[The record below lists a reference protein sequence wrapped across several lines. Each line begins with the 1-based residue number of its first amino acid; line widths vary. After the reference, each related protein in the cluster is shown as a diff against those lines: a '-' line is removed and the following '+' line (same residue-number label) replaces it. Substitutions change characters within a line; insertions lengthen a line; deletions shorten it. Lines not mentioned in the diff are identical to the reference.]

1 MKPVYLDY
9 NATAPVR
16 PEIVRLIGDVMGVP
30 GNASSVHGAGRAARK
45 YVEDAREHVAAL
57 VGVKPAQVIFNSG
70 ATEGNNTVLSA
81 FAGQRVLIS
90 TIEHPSVLNILP
102 DAEKIPVTQDGAV
115 DIAAL
120 KDLITGETKPALI
133 SVMMVNSETGVIQP
147 VREIAALA
155 HESGALF
162 HTDAVQAA
170 GRISLN
176 LSGIGADYL
185 TLSAHKMAGPQGVG
199 ALIVREGLTPPRFM
213 KGGSQEAN
221 HRAGTQNVAGIA
233 GMGLAARMASDY
245 LSRYAEIEKLRD
257 MMEAEIRVIAKNL
270 MIIGKNAPRVGN
282 TSNIALPGVEAQTQL
297 MALDL
302 DGVCVSSGSAC
313 SSGSFKPS
321 HVLLAM
327 TGDEDLARSALRI
340 SLGYATTTADIT
352 RFLEAWEKM
361 YRKATGG

>member
-16 PEIVRLIGDVMGVP
+16 PEIVRLIADVMGTP
-30 GNASSVHGAGRAARK
+30 GNASSVHAAGRAARK
-45 YVEDAREHVAAL
+45 YVEDAREQVAAL

-90 TIEHPSVLNILP
+90 AIEHPSVLNILP
-102 DAEKIPVTQDGAV
+102 DAEKIPVTQDGVV

-120 KDLITGETKPALI
+120 KDLVAGGTKPALI
-133 SVMMVNSETGVIQP
+133 SVMMVNSETGVVQP

-199 ALIVREGLTPPRFM
+199 ALIVREGLTPPCFM

-221 HRAGTQNVAGIA
+221 YRAGTQNVAGIA
-233 GMGLAARMASDY
+233 GMGLAARMASDH
-245 LSRYAEIEKLRD
+245 LSRYVEIKKLRD
-257 MMEAEIRVIAKNL
+257 MMEAEIRAIAKNVV
-270 MIIGKNAPRVGN
+270 IIGQNAPRVGN
-282 TSNIALPGVEAQTQL
+282 TSDIALPGVEAQTQL

-352 RFLEAWEKM
+352 RFIQAWEKM